1 MIKELEDANGFLL
14 KSMTILEN
22 TVEGQFKNMYSN
34 VQATLIKVSKE
45 SQGALIDLAH
55 SIKAAFTSDSV
66 VSALS
71 TIGSSI
77 LGLTKFLFDHAT
89 AVKVVVGAYLGFHT
103 LRIAASLVIPVVS
116 GLTTAY
122 LTFATA
128 ASTSAAVTG
137 ILAAAKANLGTQ
149 SKNAAF
155 GVSILNAAI
164 KANPYTAIASVIA
177 TVAAAYFLMRDGSTA
192 ASNAMDASARS
203 AKDVATE
210 VGKGID
216 NLRRQNEQ
224 LEIELGLRQNLEIE
238 KRNSLA
244 STAALATAAAEKAMR
259 DPAVLRGSKQTAGNR
274 ALGQMFGNSDSQA
287 YLSAVELQKQAA
299 AASTALKVYDALSQ
313 RNKVLVGEARKK
325 KEAELAAEAERAR
338 KAAGGKLLSLDPD
351 VLKAPGRAG
360 SGGSW
365 LPKLTKEFQEDI
377 ANYSSTLSNIAKV
390 ESDALAVAKAQR
402 DAGFMAEADYLTK
415 RNTLRKE
422 ADDKAAAELNE
433 YVAAQKKAWVGALNN
448 LTTINEKEE
457 AALLVKENQTAERTK
472 RIRADAEAAR
482 EAQINS
488 ANKAQAAIK
497 AAEDAA
503 SVRTSSGGQQGTL
516 DALGAFK
523 DKFGDHD
530 AQIKNANEML
540 RAITTETEAIKNL
553 TTAERDKNIVA
564 MEGDLARMN
573 MAITSA
579 EVDKG
584 TLSITD
590 AQIQALREKRDTL
603 MDVMGKYAAQVS
615 AQKEL
620 EDDWLHG
627 AKKGLLEYGKT
638 ATSAAKT
645 AEAAMTRAFKSMED
659 ALVEFAMTGKMNFG
673 DFARSVIADMVRM
686 QVQQSITRPLAGIG
700 SNLLG
705 SLFGSVG
712 ATSVAAA
719 GQSSYLS
726 GNEYAAAAAQGG
738 VFGGAGISAY
748 ENSVVSKPT
757 LFPFAHGIG
766 LMGEKP
772 GSPGEAIMPLTRM
785 PGGDLGVKVDGG
797 GAGGVIV
804 EQHITIDARGA
815 DAGVDQKIY
824 LAMRRAKDEAVA
836 AVAEQFRRGGPM
848 ARAVR
853 SA

>member
-1 MIKELEDANGFLL
+1 MIMADINEREKAELL
-14 KSMTILEN
+14 K
-22 TVEGQFKNMYSN
+22 K
-34 VQATLIKVSKE
+34 
-45 SQGALIDLAH
+45 D
-55 SIKAAFTSDSV
+55 
-66 VSALS
+66 
-71 TIGSSI
+71 
-77 LGLTKFLFDHAT
+77 
-89 AVKVVVGAYLGFHT
+89 
-103 LRIAASLVIPVVS
+103 
-116 GLTTAY
+116 
-122 LTFATA
+122 
-128 ASTSAAVTG
+128 
-137 ILAAAKANLGTQ
+137 AK
-149 SKNAAF
+149 
-155 GVSILNAAI
+155 
-164 KANPYTAIASVIA
+164 
-177 TVAAAYFLMRDGSTA
+177 
-192 ASNAMDASARS
+192 
-203 AKDVATE
+203 KD
-210 VGKGID
+210 
-216 NLRRQNEQ
+216 
-224 LEIELGLRQNLEIE
+224 
-238 KRNSLA
+238 
-244 STAALATAAAEKAMR
+244 
-259 DPAVLRGSKQTAGNR
+259 
-274 ALGQMFGNSDSQA
+274 
-287 YLSAVELQKQAA
+287 
-299 AASTALKVYDALSQ
+299 
-313 RNKVLVGEARKK
+313 
-325 KEAELAAEAERAR
+325 
-338 KAAGGKLLSLDPD
+338 
-351 VLKAPGRAG
+351 
-360 SGGSW
+360 
-365 LPKLTKEFQEDI
+365 
-377 ANYSSTLSNIAKV
+377 
-390 ESDALAVAKAQR
+390 
-402 DAGFMAEADYLTK
+402 
-415 RNTLRKE
+415 
-422 ADDKAAAELNE
+422 
-433 YVAAQKKAWVGALNN
+433 
-448 LTTINEKEE
+448 
-457 AALLVKENQTAERTK
+457 

-482 EAQINS
+482 AAQQNAIAKS
-488 ANKAQAAIK
+488 VAATQ
-497 AAEDAA
+497 AAEDSA